1 MSDDGILEVF
11 MLCFFLGGERGV
23 GAMVL
28 CVEWLILISSVV
40 VEMGHE
46 KVVEL
51 NK

>member
-1 MSDDGILEVF
+1 M
-11 MLCFFLGGERGV
+11 FFWGVIGGV